1 MSKFASGKNA
11 KAISD
16 RSGFQYPYRLM
27 RREWNGLLV
36 GPDEFEP
43 KHPQLG
49 PFRKVSD
56 PQALVDS
63 RPEQDLESQRST
75 QYGFNPVG
83 FKTLEGLAEENDLVA
98 TGQVGTVTLFF
109 PETLGSQAT
118 GHVGNVTVILP
129 ASVTVAISGFASMS
143 GSVGSVSVEEGIV
156 VATTGSSSTGSV
168 GSVTVSIANVI
179 AAPTGIAATSS
190 VGSVTTVTNVTNY
203 AVTVASGTN
212 SYGTGNKFYIDGS
225 VSPTLTL
232 NEGSTY
238 WFDQSDSTNSTHP
251 LRFSTTANGTWGG
264 GSEYTTGV
272 TTTGTPGSA
281 GAYTKITVASGA
293 PTLYY
298 YCTNHSG
305 MGGQANTP

>member
-83 FKTLEGLAEENDLVA
+83 FKTLEGLPEENDLVA
-98 TGQVGTVTLFF
+98 TGQVGD
-109 PETLGSQAT
+109 
-118 GHVGNVTVILP
+118 VTVILP
-129 ASVTVAISGFASMS
+129 ASVRVAISGFASMS

>member
-83 FKTLEGLAEENDLVA
+83 FKTLAGLAEDNDLVA
-98 TGQVGTVTLFF
+98 TGQVGTVTIFF
-109 PETLGSQAT
+109 PETLGTQAT
-118 GHVGNVTVILP
+118 GQVGNVTVILP
-129 ASVTVAISGFASMS
+129 ASVTVAISGFASAT
-143 GSVGSVSVEEGIV
+143 GSVGTVSVEEGV
-156 VATTGSSSTGSV
+156 VASVTGSSSTGSV
-168 GSVTVSIANVI
+168 GSVNVLIANVI
-179 AAPTGIAATSS
+179 AAPTGISATSS

-203 AVTVASGTN
+203 AVTVATGTN
-212 SYGTGNKFYIDGS
+212 AYGTGNKYYIDGS

-232 NEGSTY
+232 NEGETY
-238 WFDQSDSTNSTHP
+238 WFDQSDSSNSGHP
-251 LRFSTTANGTWGG
+251 LRFSTTANGTHGG
-264 GSEYTTGV
+264 GVPYTTGV

-298 YCTNHSG
+298 YCTNNSG

>member
-75 QYGFNPVG
+75 KYGFNPVG
-83 FKTLEGLAEENDLVA
+83 FKTLEGLEEDNDLVA

-109 PETLGSQAT
+109 PETLGTQAT
-118 GHVGNVTVILP
+118 GQVGDVTVILP

-168 GSVTVSIANVI
+168 GSVTVLIANVI

-281 GAYTKITVASGA
+281 GASTKITVASGA

>member
-11 KAISD
+11 LAISD

-63 RPEQDLESQRST
+63 RPEQDLEGQRST

-83 FKTLEGLAEENDLVA
+83 FKTLEGIAEENDLVG
-98 TGQVGTVTLFF
+98 TGQVGTVTIFF
-109 PETLGSQAT
+109 PQILGNEAT
-118 GHVGNVTVILP
+118 GEVGDVDVILP
-129 ASVTVAISGFASMS
+129 SSVTVSISGFTVLT
-143 GSVGSVSVEEGIV
+143 GSVGTALVEEGVSVSV
-156 VATTGSSSTGSV
+156 TGSSSTTSV
-168 GSVTVSIANVI
+168 GSVTVLIANVI
-179 AAPTGIAATSS
+179 AAPTGISASSS
-190 VGSVTTVTNVTNY
+190 VGSVTVTSNVTNY
-203 AVTVASGTN
+203 AVTVATGTN
-212 SYGTGNKFYIDGS
+212 AYGTGNKFYIDGS

-232 NEGSTY
+232 NEGETY
-238 WFDQSDSTNSTHP
+238 WFDQSDSTNGTHP
-251 LRFSTTANGTWGG
+251 LRFSTTANGTHGG
-264 GSEYTTGV
+264 GTEYTTGV
-272 TTTGTPGSA
+272 TTTGTPGNA

>member
-109 PETLGSQAT
+109 PETLGTQAT
-118 GHVGNVTVILP
+118 GQVGDVTVILP
-129 ASVTVAISGFASMS
+129 AAVKVGISVFDSMS

>member
-63 RPEQDLESQRST
+63 RPEQDLDSQRST

-83 FKTLEGLAEENDLVA
+83 FKTLEGLAEDNDLVA
-98 TGQVGTVTLFF
+98 TGQVGTVTIFF
-109 PETLGSQAT
+109 PETLGTQAT
-118 GHVGNVTVILP
+118 GQVGNVTVILP

-156 VATTGSSSTGSV
+156 VAATGSSSTGSV

-203 AVTVASGTN
+203 AVTVATGTN
-212 SYGTGNKFYIDGS
+212 AYGTGNKYYIDGS

-232 NEGSTY
+232 NEGETY
-238 WFDQSDSTNSTHP
+238 WFDQSDSSNSGHP
-251 LRFSTTANGTWGG
+251 LRFSTTANGTHGG
-264 GSEYTTGV
+264 GVPYTTGV

>member
-56 PQALVDS
+56 PQALIDS
-63 RPEQDLESQRST
+63 RPEQNLESQRST

-83 FKTLEGLAEENDLVA
+83 FKTLEGLAEDNDLVA

-109 PETLGSQAT
+109 PKTLGTQAT
-118 GHVGNVTVILP
+118 GQVGDVTVILP
-129 ASVTVAISGFASMS
+129 ASVTIAISGFASMS

-156 VATTGSSSTGSV
+156 VAATGSSSTGSV

-238 WFDQSDSTNSTHP
+238 WFDQSDSTNGTHP

>member
-83 FKTLEGLAEENDLVA
+83 FKTLAGLAEDNTLVA
-98 TGQVGTVTLFF
+98 TGQVVTVTLFF

-118 GHVGNVTVILP
+118 GQVGNVTVILP

>member
-16 RSGFQYPYRLM
+16 RSGFQYHYRLM

-83 FKTLEGLAEENDLVA
+83 FKTLEGLAEDNDLVA
-98 TGQVGTVTLFF
+98 TGQVGTVTIFF
-109 PETLGSQAT
+109 PETLGTQAT
-118 GHVGNVTVILP
+118 GQVGNVTVILP
-129 ASVTVAISGFASMS
+129 ASVTVAISGFASAS
-143 GSVGSVSVEEGIV
+143 GSVGTVSVEEGV
-156 VATTGSSSTGSV
+156 VASVTGSSSTGSV
-168 GSVTVSIANVI
+168 GSVNVLIANVI
-179 AAPTGIAATSS
+179 AAPTGISATSS

-203 AVTVASGTN
+203 AVTVATGTN
-212 SYGTGNKFYIDGS
+212 AYGTGNKYYIDGS

-232 NEGSTY
+232 NEGETY
-238 WFDQSDSTNSTHP
+238 WFDQSDSSNSGHP
-251 LRFSTTANGTWGG
+251 LRFSTTANGTHGG
-264 GSEYTTGV
+264 GVPYTTGV

-298 YCTNHSG
+298 YCTNQSG